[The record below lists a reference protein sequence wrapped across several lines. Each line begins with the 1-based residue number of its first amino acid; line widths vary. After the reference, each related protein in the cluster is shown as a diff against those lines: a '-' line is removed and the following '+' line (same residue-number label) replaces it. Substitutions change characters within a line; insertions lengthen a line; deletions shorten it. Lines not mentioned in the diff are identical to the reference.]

1 MSRAKKRQQFQWLHS
16 HRLAQ
21 YQRAFDTGDPAYIA
35 ERWAKLKE
43 TENRRKRRPHAA
55 G

>member
-1 MSRAKKRQQFQWLHS
+1 MSRAKKRRQIQWLRG

-35 ERWAKLKE
+35 ERWEKLVAVK
-43 TENRRKRRPHAA
+43 RKGGRHVP
-55 G
+55 GL

>member
-1 MSRAKKRQQFQWLHS
+1 MNRAKKRRQLQWLRG

-43 TENRRKRRPHAA
+43 TANRKRRTHAA